1 MKKLLLS
8 FSLLAVVAMVGC
20 SEQATL
26 KRDLK
31 AALKV
36 AVEQNKQQ
44 ALRIDPLED
53 KFPRTFEKGEVKFTG
68 VRGWVSGFFPASLWL
83 LYEHTGDEELKA
95 YAEKFTRRLESL
107 KDYKGTH
114 DLGFMVYCPFGNAY
128 RLTGDEYYKN
138 VIKQA
143 SASLVSRF
151 DPEVGCIRSWNTGRK
166 ENPELDFMVI
176 IDNMM
181 NLEML
186 EWCGGYSEIT
196 RSHADKTIE
205 NHFRDDYSTF
215 HVVA

>member
-8 FSLLAVVAMVGC
+8 FALLAVVAMVGC
-20 SEQATL
+20 SEQAAL

-31 AALKV
+31 KALKV

-44 ALRIDPLED
+44 ALRISPLQD
-53 KFPRTFEKGEVKFTG
+53 KFPRTFENGEVKFTG
-68 VRGWVSGFFPASLWL
+68 TRGWVSGFFPASLWL

-95 YAEKFTRRLESL
+95 YAENFTRRLESL

-128 RLTGDEYYKN
+128 RLTGDEYYKD

-143 SASLVSRF
+143 SASLASRF

-215 HVVA
+215 HV